1 MKIMSVLLT
10 GLLAFCF
17 VSPVYA
23 KIVPNLMFKTT
34 DVHFVTPLES
44 KTVDNLT
51 ICIVDPI
58 GSTTKVSSAVT
69 ENSPYYGEGNYALAT
84 MGVNIEFENKGTEA
98 AVISWKNSSIST
110 NLKNYGIPFIEGM
123 KYKDAGNPSATPDTI
138 VAPTQ
143 KFVKKVFLPTTVY
156 TGSMFGW
163 AVKGTPIPCGK
174 DFNMILVISVNGKL
188 VTFVTPNIDYIESKK

>member
-1 MKIMSVLLT
+1 MKMMSALVA
-10 GLLAFCF
+10 GLLVFSFAN
-17 VSPVYA
+17 PAAA
-23 KIVPNLMFKTT
+23 KIVPKIMFKTT
-34 DVHFVTPLES
+34 DVHFITPLEP
-44 KTVDNLT
+44 KVVDNLT
-51 ICIVDPI
+51 IRVVDPI
-58 GSTTKVSSAVT
+58 GSTTKVSSVVN
-69 ENSPYYGEGNYALAT
+69 ENSPYYGEGNFALAT
-84 MGVNIEFENKGTEA
+84 MGLNIEFENKGTEA

-163 AVKGTPIPCGK
+163 AVKGTPILCGK

-188 VTFVTPNIDYIESKK
+188 VTFVTPKIDYIESKK